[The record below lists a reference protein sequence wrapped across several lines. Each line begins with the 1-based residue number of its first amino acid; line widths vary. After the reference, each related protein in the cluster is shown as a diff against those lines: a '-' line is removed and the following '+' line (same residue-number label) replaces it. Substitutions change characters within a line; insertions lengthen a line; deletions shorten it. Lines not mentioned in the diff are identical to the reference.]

1 MLSFFGEY
9 SCALDN
15 KGRLRL
21 PSPLIQQLGEAAVA
35 QGFVL
40 NRGFEK
46 CLVLYPKATWD
57 NITTELQ
64 QLNLYVKE
72 HRDFVRY
79 FFRGAT
85 ETVLDN
91 QSRILLPQSL
101 LQYADL
107 EKEAVL
113 FAYFNR
119 IEIWDQA
126 AYDNLLSNEPSDFSS
141 LAEIVMGKINGNTR

>member
-1 MLSFFGEY
+1 
-9 SCALDN
+9 
-15 KGRLRL
+15 
-21 PSPLIQQLGEAAVA
+21 
-35 QGFVL
+35 
-40 NRGFEK
+40 
-46 CLVLYPKATWD
+46 
-57 NITTELQ
+57 
-64 QLNLYVKE
+64 
-72 HRDFVRY
+72 
-79 FFRGAT
+79 
-85 ETVLDN
+85 LDN